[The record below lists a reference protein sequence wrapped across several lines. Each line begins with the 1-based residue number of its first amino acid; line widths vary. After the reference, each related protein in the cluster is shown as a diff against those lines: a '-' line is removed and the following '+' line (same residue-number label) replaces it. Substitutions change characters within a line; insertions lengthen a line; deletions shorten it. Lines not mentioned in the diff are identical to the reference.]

1 MEKHPQVTLD
11 RIMRVVEDLSRS
23 LWMDLRPLSVSVY
36 QCAEPITYADAVSQ
50 TYRPVE
56 VGCPW
61 GPAWSTAWF
70 RVQGEAPAEW
80 AGRTVAV
87 LVNTGSEA
95 LMWIDGEPAQGLDE
109 NRQDF
114 TLPGP
119 GPIDLYVEAAANNM
133 FGFGEGRPGADPT
146 PFKLKQAE
154 VAWLN
159 QPAWELYH
167 DLRVLFDLAKQ
178 LPDDSPRRAKLIY
191 TLNDAVNAFYRD
203 GDDRYT
209 HARAILAPAYADPAC
224 ASASDVTA
232 VGHSHI
238 DTAWLWPLRETVRK
252 CSRTFSTV
260 LKYMETYPE
269 YRYIQSQPQLYA
281 FMKEKFPGLYARIK
295 QAVADGRWEPEGGMW
310 VEADCNVPSGEA
322 LVRQFLYGMH
332 FFREEFGVECQIMWL
347 PDVFGYS
354 AALPQILQ
362 GCGIRYFLTQK
373 LSWNQFNPI
382 PHHTFYWEGIDGS
395 RVLAHFP
402 PADTYN
408 GLVTPQE
415 LLHGERNFRDKDRAD
430 TWLYLYG
437 YGDGGG
443 GVTKPMLEAA
453 RRMENVEGLP
463 RVAQGF
469 AHDWFVRTEANGRDL
484 RTWVGELYF
493 ERHRGTYTT
502 QAKNKWENR
511 RCELLLRDA
520 EFLAA
525 LHPGGA
531 AAYPATAIEAAWKLV
546 LLNQFHDILPGSS
559 IGWVYEDSQ
568 RQYAEV
574 HQSADA
580 VIADALDA
588 FAAKIQTDGMTNPV
602 LIWNTLSFAR
612 GGLISLPWTGSG
624 KVIAQAPK
632 GELYRTQLCEEDGR
646 RNLLVEVN
654 DAPSMGYVVYDIR
667 RGRFA
672 KDIGD
677 TVTATPTTL
686 ENGLVRVVLDERGGV
701 VSFYD
706 KGLEREVIAPGAT
719 GNLFQLHD
727 DHPINW
733 DAWDIDPFAEEIC
746 TDLLTPAT
754 VTVTEHGPLR
764 ATVKVQRPLTAS
776 ATLTQHIRLEANSRR
791 LDFVTTIDWRESHV
805 MLKVAFPV
813 AVHSGRATFEIQY
826 GHVERPTHR
835 NTSWDI
841 ARFEVPAHKWADI
854 SESDFGVAL
863 LNDGKYGYD
872 VKGSTLRLTLLRAP
886 KAPDPEADMGV
897 HTFTY
902 SLLPHR
908 GDVVNSGVPLA
919 GYDLN
924 VPLRTMKLPVHE
936 GVLAPTHSYFR
947 LDKHNLLIESVKRA
961 EDGDGLIVR
970 LYEAYRR
977 RGTARLIT
985 NGLCS
990 RVTCTDLLERNG
1002 EELPVQGGAV
1012 EISFKPFEII
1022 TLRLR

>member
-1 MEKHPQVTLD
+1 MEKHPQVTLE
-11 RIMRVVEDLSRS
+11 RIGRVVEELSRS
-23 LWMDLRPLSVSVY
+23 LWMDRRPLRVAVY
-36 QCAEPITYADAVSQ
+36 QCAEPIPYEDAVQ
-50 TYRPVE
+50 QAYQPVE
-56 VGCPW
+56 LGYPW

-70 RVQGEAPAEW
+70 HLEGEVPAEW
-80 AGRTVAV
+80 AGRTVAA
-87 LVNTGSEA
+87 LIDTGSEA
-95 LMWIDGEPAQGLDE
+95 LLWADGAPAQGLDE
-109 NRQDF
+109 NRRDF
-114 TLPGP
+114 TLDCPFV
-119 GPIDLYVEAAANNM
+119 DLYVEAAGNFP
-133 FGFGEGRPGADPT
+133 FGFGHGNANPT
-146 PFKLKQAE
+146 PFALKQAE

-159 QPAWELYH
+159 RPAWDLYH
-167 DLRVLFDLAKQ
+167 DLRVLHGLIEQ
-178 LPDDSPRRAKLIY
+178 LPENSPRRAKLLY
-191 TLNDAVNAFYRD
+191 TVNEAVNAYYRG
-203 GDDRYT
+203 GDAKYEN
-209 HARAILAPAYADPAC
+209 ARAILTAAFADPAC

-232 VGHSHI
+232 LGHSHI

-252 CSRTFSTV
+252 CSRTFATV
-260 LKYMETYPE
+260 LRYMETYPE
-269 YRYIQSQPQLYA
+269 YRYVQSQPQLYA
-281 FMKEKFPGLYARIK
+281 FMKERFPALYARIK
-295 QAVADGRWEPEGGMW
+295 QAVAEGRWEPEGGMW

-322 LVRQFLYGMH
+322 LVRQFLYGMQ
-332 FFREEFGVECQIMWL
+332 FFREEFGIECSILWL

-382 PHHTFYWEGIDGS
+382 PHHTFWWEGIDGS

-408 GLVTPQE
+408 GVVTPKE
-415 LLHGERNFRDKDRAD
+415 ILHGERNFRDKDRSD
-430 TWLYLYG
+430 TWLYLFG
-437 YGDGGG
+437 FGDGGG
-443 GVTKPMLEAA
+443 GVTKEMLEAA
-453 RRMENVEGLP
+453 RRMRDVEGLP

-469 AHDWFVRTEANGRDL
+469 AHEWFPRMEAEARDL

-525 LHPGGA
+525 LHPAGA
-531 AAYPATAIEAAWKLV
+531 AAYPAEVLARAWKLV

-574 HQSADA
+574 HEAGDA
-580 VIADALDA
+580 IIADATSA
-588 FAAKIQTDGMTNPV
+588 FAQQIHTDGMTHPV

-612 GGLISLPWTGSG
+612 SGMVSIPWKGSA
-624 KVIAQAPK
+624 KVVAQAPK
-632 GELYRTQLCEEDGR
+632 GELYRTQLSEEDGQR
-646 RNLLVEVN
+646 RLLVEVT
-654 DAPSMGYVVYDIR
+654 DAPSMGYTVYDIR

-672 KDIGD
+672 EDIGD
-677 TVTATPTTL
+677 VATATPTAL
-686 ENGLVRVVLDERGGV
+686 ENGLVRVTLDARGGV
-701 VSFYD
+701 TSFFD
-706 KGLEREVIAPGAT
+706 KQAEREIIAPGMA
-719 GNLFQLHD
+719 GNLFKLLN
-727 DHPINW
+727 DHPTNW
-733 DAWDIDPFAEEIC
+733 DAWEIDPFAEEVT
-746 TDLLTPAT
+746 TDLLGEAT
-754 VTVTEHGPLR
+754 ITVTENGPLR
-764 ATVKVQRPLTAS
+764 ASVKVERALTPR
-776 ATLTQHIRLEANSRR
+776 ATLTQYIRLETNSRR
-791 LDFVTTIDWRESHV
+791 LDFETIIDWREEHAL
-805 MLKVAFPV
+805 LKVAFPV
-813 AVHSGRATFEIQY
+813 AVHSVRATYEIQY

-841 ARFEVPAHKWADI
+841 ARFEVPAHKWADL
-854 SESDFGVAL
+854 SESDYGVAL

-872 VKGSTLRLTLLRAP
+872 VQGSVLRLTLLRAP
-886 KAPDPEADMGV
+886 KSPDPDADMGV
-897 HTFTY
+897 HRFTY

-924 VPLRTMKLPVHE
+924 VPLRVSPLPVRE
-936 GVLAPTHSYFR
+936 GVLAQAHSYFR

-977 RGTARLIT
+977 RGVARLIT

-990 RVTCTDLLERNG
+990 RVTRTDLLERDQ

-1012 EISFKPFEII
+1012 ELPFRPFEII